1 MTETGPEIPRHVLEY
16 LQQQNTLTLA
26 TASARGIPHA
36 STFLYV
42 NDGPDLCF
50 WGQPGTTTARN
61 MEQNPA
67 VAFTIDE
74 YTEDL
79 AQTRGVQ
86 GTGQCSVL
94 LSGEQIARVAD
105 LFGQKFPDLAPGATT
120 SISFYRIRAAELQ
133 YIDNRQG
140 QEQQPSGTFGAN
152 FHRERAYSVFSDLP
166 TEGGEEIV
174 ASLQR
179 IHAAA
184 GETLVREGGPADKF
198 LILLDGEAEVVSE
211 GSAPTRLGPGDLF
224 GELSILRDTP
234 RRASVRVTS
243 EANLLTLDRDTFRD
257 LVTQSLR
264 IGADFDK
271 LVHERLGDS

>member
-16 LQQQNTLTLA
+16 LQQQSTLTLA

-42 NDGPDLCF
+42 NDGPDLYF
-50 WGQPGTTTARN
+50 WGQPHTTTCRN

-67 VAFTIDE
+67 VAFTVDE
-74 YTEDL
+74 YTADL
-79 AQTRGVQ
+79 SQTHGVQ

-120 SISFYRIRAAELQ
+120 SISFYRIRPAELQ
-133 YIDNRQG
+133 YIDNRSD
-140 QEQQPSGTFGAN
+140 QEQLPAGTFGAS

-174 ASLQR
+174 ATLQR

-211 GSAPTRLGPGDLF
+211 GSAPTALRAGDMF
-224 GELSILRDTP
+224 GELAILRDTP
-234 RRASVRVTS
+234 RRASVRTKS
-243 EANLLTLDRDTFRD
+243 EANLLALDRDTFRD
-257 LVTQSLR
+257 LVAQSLR